1 MHTHLPLFTSFL
13 KHGQAVIHTI
23 STALATELGL
33 APDAFTSRQSP
44 ERLSDTVVRLIKG
57 YASRKDEYLRISIIQ
72 HTDFG
77 TVTLLVNVLGGLK
90 ILTPGKAPIDQQEWL
105 YVRPIPGCLVVN
117 LGDAVVQ
124 WTGGLL

>member
-1 MHTHLPLFTSFL
+1 M
-13 KHGQAVIHTI
+13 
-23 STALATELGL
+23 
-33 APDAFTSRQSP
+33 
-44 ERLSDTVVRLIKG
+44 
-57 YASRKDEYLRISIIQ
+57 IQ